1 MGEEQKNDDGLLMC
15 AWKYKRVMPRLTVDK
30 LKLMEPNQ
38 ITGLVGMSFH
48 HIFSVLENTPY
59 RAEISEVRTKGL
71 SSLSLEDALLQNFI
85 KTCKDLM
92 ELSPKDIRLLLSA
105 LLTKFEANCVKALL
119 RAKEAELSVEE
130 AMKYIMPVG
139 SLSEARCRNILENS
153 ENIADV
159 IDSLSDMEYG
169 SVLEKAFAVY
179 LKEKAFYLLE
189 VALDRHVYHKI
200 WRATGK
206 FRGLDKKIAK
216 TVIGLEID
224 SVNVKTIFRCKAMGI
239 SENQIRRYLIP
250 ASEVFGEKELQE
262 AMSCSDMQSIID
274 SLVESAKRAM
284 ARDHQYIFKEL
295 QKLHATSLTTVET
308 ILDRGL
314 VETNLRIMKRYTP
327 FFNIGLL
334 LAFLNLKW
342 FEVRNLRTIIRGA
355 EAGIAPDRVKKLLII
370 QR

>member
-1 MGEEQKNDDGLLMC
+1 MC

-30 LKLMEPNQ
+30 LKLMEPKK
-38 ITGLVGMSFH
+38 ITNLVGMSLH
-48 HIFSVLENTPY
+48 HISSVLENTPY
-59 RAEISEVRTKGL
+59 RAEISEVRAKEL
-71 SSLSLEDALLQNFI
+71 SSISLEDALLQNFI
-85 KTCKDLM
+85 KTCEDIR
-92 ELSPKDIRLLLSA
+92 ELSPKDVRLLLSA
-105 LLTKFEANCVKALL
+105 LLMKFEVNCVKAFL
-119 RAKEAELSVEE
+119 RAKEAELPVEE

-139 SLSEARCRNILENS
+139 RLDEARCRKILENS

-179 LKEKAFYLLE
+179 LEEKIFYLLE

-206 FRGLDKKIAK
+206 FRGLDKKIAR
-216 TVIGLEID
+216 TVIGLEMD
-224 SVNVKTIFRCKAMGI
+224 SVNVKTILRCKAMGI
-239 SENQIRRYLIP
+239 GENQIRRYLIP
-250 ASEVFGEKELQE
+250 VSKVLGEKELEE
-262 AMSCSDMQSIID
+262 AMTGLDMQSTIN
-274 SLVESAKRAM
+274 SLVESAKRSM
-284 ARDHQYIFKEL
+284 ARDHQYIFTEL
-295 QKLHATSLTTVET
+295 QELHVTSLTTLET

-314 VETNLRIMKRYTP
+314 VETNLRMIKRYTP

-342 FEVRNLRTIIRGA
+342 FEVKNLRAIIRGA
-355 EAGIAPDRVKKLLII
+355 EAGIAPDRVKKLLIV